1 MPATLDGKKRRAKAL
16 LAVGGVVALVAASCT
31 GAGDRQT
38 GQAGTARLS
47 GVPVGGTLRVGIPE
61 FFSALTQTAALDPQ
75 RDYWPDSWE
84 LFRCCLVR
92 TLLSYN
98 GRPTREGGAVLRP
111 DLAASMPLVS
121 GDGLTW
127 TFRLKRGV
135 RYAPPLQNVEIK
147 AQDFIRAL
155 VREAR
160 PKVTEGGYSFY
171 YSIIRGF
178 DDFVAGRGEKIAGL
192 EAPDDHTLRVHLNE
206 PAGDL
211 GERFSVA
218 ATAPLP
224 PNPRDPAA
232 PLGTAEGHDDGYGR
246 FLVASGP
253 YMFDGA
259 ERLNFSLPPSR
270 QRPVAGYAPAKSIT
284 LVRNPSWTPSSD
296 RLRAAYADR
305 IEIRIGGTLEQVS
318 ATLDQREIDLVMHT
332 GPTGASPGQVHRYQ
346 ANRALGAVVT
356 EPRDF
361 IRFMSMNL
369 ALPPFD
375 DVHVRKA
382 VNYAVDKAA
391 LLDLWGGPTAGEI
404 IGHIVLNSLENNLLL
419 GYYPYRTQGHRGN
432 VQAARREMAQSRYD
446 ENGDGECDVPACR
459 NVLALGL
466 NVLTLP
472 DIARRIEENLR
483 SIGIELDLRLLEPD
497 AVFDMVT
504 DPRAKVGLSLSA
516 SLGRDILNPSGYL
529 EGAFSGSFIDV
540 LGGFNHPLLGATA
553 QQLRGWGY
561 RVTSVPSVD
570 DRIRACRERVGSSQL
585 QCWAEL
591 DQHLMENVVPW
602 VPYISENR
610 VQVVPARVARFS
622 YDQFGALPALDH
634 IALAQES

>member
-1 MPATLDGKKRRAKAL
+1 
-16 LAVGGVVALVAASCT
+16 V
-31 GAGDRQT
+31 
-38 GQAGTARLS
+38 
-47 GVPVGGTLRVGIPE
+47 
-61 FFSALTQTAALDPQ
+61 LTQTAALDPQ

-111 DLAASMPLVS
+111 DLAASMPQVS
-121 GDGLTW
+121 GDGLMW

-147 AQDFIRAL
+147 AHDFIRAL
-155 VREAR
+155 ERQAR
-160 PKVTEGGYSFY
+160 PKISEEAGYSFY

-178 DDFVAGRGEKIAGL
+178 DDFAAGRGEAIAGL
-192 EAPDDHTLRVHLNE
+192 EAPDDHTLRVHLTE
-206 PAGDL
+206 PTGDL
-211 GERFSVA
+211 GERFSVP
-218 ATAPLP
+218 ATAPIP
-224 PNPRDPAA
+224 SNPRDPAA
-232 PLGTAEGHDDGYGR
+232 SLGTAEGHDDGYGR

-253 YMFDGA
+253 YMFEGA
-259 ERLNFSLPPSR
+259 ERLDFSLPPSR

-305 IEIRIGGTLEQVS
+305 IEIRIGGTLEQIS
-318 ATLDQREIDLVMHT
+318 ARLDEGEIDLVMHT
-332 GPTGASPGQVHRYQ
+332 GPTAASPAQVRRYQ
-346 ANRALGAVVT
+346 ANPALGAVVT

-361 IRFMSMNL
+361 IRFISMNL

-375 DVHVRKA
+375 DIHVRKA

-391 LLDLWGGPTAGEI
+391 LLDLWGGPTAGDI

-419 GYYPYRTQGHRGN
+419 GYDPYRTPGHRGN
-432 VQAARREMAQSRYD
+432 VRAARREMAQSRYD

-466 NVLTLP
+466 DVLTLP

-483 SIGIELDLRLLEPD
+483 SIGIELDLRLLEPG

-516 SLGRDILNPSGYL
+516 SLGRDILNPSTYL
-529 EGAFSGSFIDV
+529 EGAFSGAFIDV
-540 LGGFNHPLLGATA
+540 PGGFNHPLLGATA
-553 QQLRGWGY
+553 EQLRGWGY

-570 DRIRACRERVGSSQL
+570 DRIRACRERVGSAQL
-585 QCWAEL
+585 QCWVAL

-602 VPYISENR
+602 VPYISEIR
-610 VQVVPARVARFS
+610 VQVVPTRVAHFS
-622 YDQFGALPALDH
+622 YDQFGTLPALDH
-634 IALAQES
+634 IAIQQEAA